1 MRTSA
6 AIAVAAK
13 LSVLTMFAAGAA
25 TAAEIKVL
33 ASNAVKTALEELA
46 PKFEKATEH
55 KLNITFGVGVQLQAG
70 IEKGETFDVAILAPS
85 SVDALIKQDK
95 LAAATRA
102 NFARAGVGVA
112 VKKGAPKPDIG
123 TTDAFKRAMLGAK
136 SICYVEQGAS
146 GIYLKGLFER
156 MGLAADLTPKTK
168 LLPGSNP
175 AANAVANGEC
185 EIGMTQIS
193 EILPYAGAE
202 LVGPLPADIQLYT
215 VFTLAVGSG
224 AKEAEAGKAL
234 IKFLTAPEA
243 GAVLKAKGLEP
254 G

>member
-13 LSVLTMFAAGAA
+13 LSVLTIFAAGTA
-25 TAAEIKVL
+25 TAAEIKLL
-33 ASNAVKTALEELA
+33 ASNAVKTVLEDLA

-55 KLNITFGVGVQLQAG
+55 KLNITFGVGVQLQAS
-70 IEKGETFDVAILAPS
+70 IEKGETFDVAILAAS

-95 LAAATRA
+95 IAAATRA
-102 NFARAGVGVA
+102 DFARSSVGVA
-112 VKKGAPKPDIG
+112 VRKGAPKPDIG
-123 TTDAFKRAMLGAK
+123 TTDAFKRAMLDAK

-146 GIYLKGLFER
+146 GIYLKSLFER
-156 MGLAADLTPKTK
+156 MGLGADLKPKTK

-202 LVGPLPADIQLYT
+202 LVGPLPAEIQLYT
-215 VFTLAVGSG
+215 VFTTAVGSG
-224 AKEAEAGKAL
+224 AKEGDAAKAL
-234 IKFLTAPEA
+234 IKYLTAPEA
-243 GAVLKAKGLEP
+243 AAVLKAKGLEP